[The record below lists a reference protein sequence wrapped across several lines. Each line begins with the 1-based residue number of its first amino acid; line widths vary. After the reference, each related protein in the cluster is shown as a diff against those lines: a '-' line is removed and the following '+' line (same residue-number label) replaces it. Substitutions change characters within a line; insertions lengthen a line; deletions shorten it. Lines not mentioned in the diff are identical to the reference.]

1 MAVRH
6 GVYVSEKAYGVSAP
20 IVIPSGVA
28 FVVGSAPVQAAANPA
43 KPGIP
48 VACGTWEDF
57 VNAFGYSDDW
67 ATYTLCE
74 FAYSA
79 FKLYGISPV
88 IFCNVLD
95 PATMYESV
103 EAEAMTVADHKV
115 VLPLEA
121 INDDDLVVKKADGT
135 GDAYVK
141 GTDYT
146 VAYTDAG
153 LAVTLIPTSTHY
165 SETSLQI
172 AYNAVTPE
180 SVTDTVIANGFD
192 SVERC
197 VNTVNVIPDLLVAPG
212 WSKKYDVAAKMT
224 AVAKNFN
231 GVFNAKA
238 VIDLS
243 PADVVTPAEAVN
255 WKAQDGFTD
264 PDQIIV
270 WPSVRKV
277 GKVFSGST
285 ALACTMARV
294 DAANG
299 CPAASPSNNKMEIDA
314 LVVVNDDDEYEEI
327 NQTKAEADML
337 NYAGIVTA
345 FNFLS
350 SGWVCWGNYTAAMY
364 SGSGAS
370 VQEYFIPI
378 SRMFDWVGNSLVTT
392 FWSKLDKPLSR
403 RLIDTIIDTATVWLN
418 GLVGAGYLLGARV
431 EFPEAENPVEKL
443 LQGIITVHIYMTPT
457 APAQEIN
464 FTLEYDASYVT
475 ASLVGE

>member
-48 VACGTWEDF
+48 VACGSWEDF

-67 ATYTLCE
+67 YTYTLCE

-95 PATMYESV
+95 PATMYEFHGTD
-103 EAEAMTVADHKV
+103 AMTVADHKV

-121 INDDDLVVKKADGT
+121 INDVNLVVKKADGT

-153 LAVTLIPTSTHY
+153 LVVTLIPTSTHY
-165 SETSLQI
+165 SETSLQLS
-172 AYNAVTPE
+172 YNVVTTP
-180 SVTDTVIANGFD
+180 SVTNTVIANGFD
-192 SVERC
+192 NVERC

-212 WSKKYDVAAKMT
+212 WSYDDTVAAKMT
-224 AVAKNFN
+224 TVAKKFN
-231 GVFNAKA
+231 GVFSAKA
-238 VIDLS
+238 VLDISVED
-243 PADVVTPAEAVN
+243 ATTAAEAVTL
-255 WKAQDGFTD
+255 KETAGFTD
-264 PDQIIV
+264 SDQIVV
-270 WPSVRKV
+270 WPSVKKG

-285 ALACTMARV
+285 AVACTMARV

-299 CPAASPSNNKMEIDA
+299 CPAASPSNNRMEIDA
-314 LVVVNDDDEYEEI
+314 LVLSNGTEI
-327 NQTKAEADML
+327 NQTKAEADAL

-403 RLIDTIIDTATVWLN
+403 RLIDTIIDTASVWLN

>member
-67 ATYTLCE
+67 ENYTLCE

-95 PATMYESV
+95 PATMYDDV
-103 EAEAMTVADHKV
+103 AAEAMTVTDHKV
-115 VLPLEA
+115 VLPIEA
-121 INDDDLVVKKADGT
+121 INDENLVVKKADGT

-172 AYNAVTPE
+172 AYNAVTTD
-180 SVTDTVIANGFD
+180 SVGTSVVADGFD
-192 SVERC
+192 NIERC
-197 VNTVNVIPDLLVAPG
+197 VNTVNVIPDLLVAPKFS
-212 WSKKYDVAAKMT
+212 WDDAVAEKMT
-224 AVAKNFN
+224 SVAKNFN

-238 VIDLS
+238 IIDINS
-243 PADVVTPAEAVN
+243 YDADTAADAVTLKETL
-255 WKAQDGFTD
+255 GYTD
-264 PDQIIV
+264 SDQIV
-270 WPSVRKV
+270 FWPMVKKG
-277 GKVFSGST
+277 GKVFWGST

-299 CPAASPSNNKMEIDA
+299 CPAASPSNNRMEIDA
-314 LVVVNDDDEYEEI
+314 LVINDNGEYEEI
-327 NQTKAEADML
+327 NQTKADADML

-431 EFPEAENPVEKL
+431 EFPEAENPVDKL

-464 FTLEYDASYVT
+464 FTLEYDANYVT

>member
-57 VNAFGYSDDW
+57 VNAFGYSDNW
-67 ATYTLCE
+67 ESYTLCQ

-103 EAEAMTVADHKV
+103 EAEAMTVTEHKV

-121 INDDDLVVKKADGT
+121 INDANLVVKKADGT

-165 SETSLQI
+165 SETSLEI
-172 AYNAVTPE
+172 AYKAVTPG
-180 SVTDTVIANGFD
+180 SVSNTLIANGFD
-192 SVERC
+192 NVERC
-197 VNTVNVIPDLLVAPG
+197 VNTVNVIPDLLVAPY
-212 WSKKYDVAAKMT
+212 WSYDDTVAAKMT
-224 AVAKNFN
+224 TVAKKFN
-231 GVFNAKA
+231 GVFSAKA
-238 VIDLS
+238 VLDISAGD
-243 PADVVTPAEAVN
+243 ATTAAEAVME
-255 WKAQDGFTD
+255 KEALGFTD
-264 PDQIIV
+264 PDQIV
-270 WPSVRKV
+270 FWPMVKKA
-277 GKVFSGST
+277 GKVFWGST

-314 LVVVNDDDEYEEI
+314 LVVFGNGGFEEI
-327 NQTKAEADML
+327 NQTKAEADAL